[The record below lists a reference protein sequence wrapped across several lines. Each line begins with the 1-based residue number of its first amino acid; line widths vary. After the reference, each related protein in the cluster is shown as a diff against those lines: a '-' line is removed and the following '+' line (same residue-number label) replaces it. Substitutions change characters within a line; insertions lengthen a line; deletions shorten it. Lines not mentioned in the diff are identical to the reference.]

1 MYANSLPLWA
11 LPFTPNP
18 HLNRKK
24 TIEKEIKNVPKY
36 SYLGWYD
43 PFCEVPKHHWALPAI
58 TVIGAQKGMGRQ

>member
-1 MYANSLPLWA
+1 MQIRFNFELYLL
-11 LPFTPNP
+11 
-18 HLNRKK
+18 HQ
-24 TIEKEIKNVPKY
+24 KNFWKGNKNIPKY